1 MPSKWHDKPHH
12 AHAIPDMIL
21 FVLFVAANYR
31 GMSARERAAI
41 AAHHDRLQS
50 QKAETHAWGPP
61 PERPPRPPSGRR
73 PLSAKFTQQQ
83 QQYEAAPTKDLR
95 FNSVADYYRYTP
107 DVDYPSSRY
116 VFISPLCAI

>member
-1 MPSKWHDKPHH
+1 MLS
-12 AHAIPDMIL
+12 
-21 FVLFVAANYR
+21 AANYR

-41 AAHHDRLQS
+41 AAHHERLHT

-61 PERPPRPPSGRR
+61 PERPSRPPSGRR

-83 QQYEAAPTKDLR
+83 QQFEAAPTKDLR

-116 VFISPLCAI
+116 FNCLVNSIHRNLLR